1 MLVEASNMEEQG
13 QSKVNINLGEFIY
26 RPKAEMLAVA
36 PKEKTLLIGMPKETR
51 MNENR
56 LSLVPSSVKILVDAG
71 HRVLVESGSGLRAN
85 YQDIEFSEA
94 GAEIVF
100 NKEEAFQA
108 NIVLK
113 VEPPTVEELDLFN
126 AGQILISPLQLPI
139 ISKEFLL
146 KLKEKQVT
154 ALAMEYIQARD
165 GSFPFV
171 RILSELAG
179 MNAVIT
185 ASELLAK
192 TNEGRG
198 VLLGGIT
205 GVPPAK
211 VVILGAGVVAE
222 FAIRAALGLGATI
235 RILDNNIHKLMR
247 LQNRMGSVLH
257 TSAIHPAYLKHQ
269 LKTADVVIGA
279 IHSKSGRTPMIISE
293 DMVMQMKQGAVIIDV
308 SIDQGGCCETSEVT
322 TLAHPT
328 FVKHGV
334 VHYCVP
340 NMASKYPR
348 TASLAL
354 SNIITPILLDMGLQH
369 DLERL
374 LFHNRGLRNG
384 VYCYNGCLTN
394 ENLSRQFDLRYTN
407 LDLLLTSQR

>member
-1 MLVEASNMEEQG
+1 MSEQ
-13 QSKVNINLGEFIY
+13 QKHKINIDLGAFSY
-26 RPKAEMLAVA
+26 LPKAEMLAIK
-36 PKEKTLLIGMPKETR
+36 PKDSKLLIGIPKETR

-56 LSLVPSSVKILVDAG
+56 LALVPSSVKILIGAG
-71 HRVLVESGSGLRAN
+71 HRVIVESGAGERAY

-94 GAEIVF
+94 GAEIVHS
-100 NKEEAFQA
+100 KEEALKA
-108 NIVLK
+108 GVVLK
-113 VEPPTVEELDLFN
+113 VEPPFIEELAFFN
-126 AGQILISPLQLPI
+126 QGQILISPLQLPI
-139 ISKEFLL
+139 ISKNYLS

-154 ALAMEYIQARD
+154 ALAMEYIQSRD

-222 FAIRAALGLGATI
+222 YAIRAALGLGATI
-235 RILDNNIHKLMR
+235 RVLDNNIHKLMR
-247 LQNRMGSVLH
+247 LQSRMGSVLH
-257 TSAIHPAYLKHQ
+257 TSAIHPKYLLHQ

-293 DMVMQMKQGAVIIDV
+293 DMVMQMKKGAVIIDV

-334 VHYCVP
+334 IHYCVP

-354 SNIITPILLDMGLQH
+354 SNIITPILLDMGHQH
-369 DLERL
+369 NLENL
-374 LFHNRGLRNG
+374 LFNNKGLRHG
-384 VYCYNGCLTN
+384 VYCYQGCLTN
-394 ENLSRQFDLRYTN
+394 EHLSRQFNMRYTN